1 VTVVTTVLIAL
12 GSNLPS
18 PEGSPA
24 ETVAAA
30 LTALGALGGAIT
42 PSRLWKS
49 PAWPPGGP
57 PYVNA
62 AARLETA
69 LPPETLL
76 ERLHG
81 IEATF
86 GRRRGDRWAA
96 RTLDLDLIA
105 WGGAVR
111 PDAETQEAW
120 RSLDP
125 ERQGREAPATLIL
138 PHPRMQD
145 RGFVLRP
152 LAEVA
157 PEWRHPLTG
166 RTVRE
171 MLATLPAAAL
181 DGVEPLP
188 PG

>member
-1 VTVVTTVLIAL
+1 MGDATIVLIAL

-18 PEGSPA
+18 PGRSPA

-30 LTALGALGGAIT
+30 LAELGSLGEGVT
-42 PSRLWKS
+42 PSRLWRS

-62 AARLETA
+62 AARMETA
-69 LPPETLL
+69 LPAESVL

-86 GRRRGDRWAA
+86 GRTRGDRWAA
-96 RTLDLDLIA
+96 RVLDLDLLA
-105 WGGAVR
+105 WGDAVR
-111 PDAETQEAW
+111 PDAGTQEAW
-120 RSLDP
+120 RTLEP
-125 ERQGREAPATLIL
+125 ERQGREAPGMLIL

-145 RGFVLRP
+145 RGFVLAP

-157 PEWRHPLTG
+157 PDWRHPLIG

-171 MLATLPAAAL
+171 MLDALPPAAL
-181 DGVEPLP
+181 EGLEPLP

>member
-1 VTVVTTVLIAL
+1 MSSWACALVAL

-18 PEGSPA
+18 ERGSPA
-24 ETVAAA
+24 EAVAAA
-30 LTALGALGGAIT
+30 LEALGALGRVEMA
-42 PSRLWKS
+42 SRLWRS

-62 AARLETA
+62 AARVGTKLQPEEA
-69 LPPETLL
+69 LG
-76 ERLHG
+76 RLHE

-86 GRRRGDRWAA
+86 GRTREGRWVA
-96 RTLDLDLIA
+96 RTLDLDLLA
-105 WGGAVR
+105 WDGEVR
-111 PDAETQEAW
+111 PDAATQGAW
-120 RSLDP
+120 RALDP
-125 ERQGREAPATLIL
+125 ERQGREAPAALVL

-157 PEWRHPLTG
+157 PDWRHPLIG

-171 MLATLPAAAL
+171 MLADLPPAML
-181 DGVEPLP
+181 DGVEPLEAD
-188 PG
+188 